1 MPGELDKVK
10 EVSFSAGIK
19 FIFDIL
25 TLMFSLSAL
34 LSNPLSLVSVSSACR
49 KGSRELCNIVI

>member
-1 MPGELDKVK
+1 M
-10 EVSFSAGIK
+10 SFSDVK

-25 TLMFSLSAL
+25 TLMFSSSAL

-49 KGSRELCNIVI
+49 KGSKELRNIAIQAISLGLA